1 MTRYENVPRP
11 ATMMLGVK
19 GVTSELKLRLKVACA
34 EEDCSYAEFIEKALD
49 ARDEERRNMPHPL
62 ARPKAAAR

>member
-19 GVTSELKLRLKVACA
+19 GVTVELKTRLKVACA
-34 EEDCSYAEFIEKALD
+34 EDDCSYAEFIAKALD
-49 ARDEERRNMPHPL
+49 ERDEQRRAMRHPL